1 MQPTYKDMMSFAEAW
16 IANWNRRDI
25 EAVLAHIDDKAE
37 FVSPVASKFVGREM
51 LRNKQEIRDYWR
63 AALDRISILEFRLD
77 HASWD
82 ERRREL
88 NVVYEA
94 NLNGERKR
102 ACELMQFDESGRQIR
117 GEALYGAILSATFDV
132 RAMEVN

>member
-1 MQPTYKDMMSFAEAW
+1 MQMTYDSMMRFAEAW
-16 IANWNRRDI
+16 IAAWNRRDVD
-25 EAVLAHIDDKAE
+25 AVLTHFAE
-37 FVSPVASKFVGREM
+37 DAQFVSPKARNFGGRPM
-51 LRNKQEIRDYWR
+51 LRNKKELAHYWR
-63 AALDRISILEFRLD
+63 AALERISSLEFELD

-94 NLNGERKR
+94 NVNGERKR

-117 GEALYGAILSATFDV
+117 GEALYGAVI
-132 RAMEVN
+132 

>member
-1 MQPTYKDMMSFAEAW
+1 MMRFAEAW
-16 IANWNRRDI
+16 IANWNRRDVD
-25 EAVLAHIDDKAE
+25 AVLSHFADDAQ
-37 FVSPVASKFVGREM
+37 FVSPVARNFVGRPV
-51 LRNKQEIRDYWR
+51 LQNKKKLADYWR
-63 AALDRISILEFRLD
+63 AALGRISTLEFKLD

-102 ACELMQFDESGRQIR
+102 ACEIMQFDASGRQIR
-117 GEALYGAILSATFDV
+117 GEALYGAVI
-132 RAMEVN
+132 